1 MPILELRQYT
11 LRPGQRDVLIDLF
24 ERELT
29 DSQEALGMRV
39 LGTFR
44 DLDRPDRFVWLRGFD
59 DMDSRREGLTAF
71 YGGPVWQAHR
81 NAANDTMLD
90 SDNVLL
96 LRDAREGSGFVVGRQ
111 PRPQKGSTE
120 IPPGLLVATVY
131 SLADPVGPELV
142 DFFDRVMRPELAAA
156 GVAVRATYLTETTP
170 NDYPR
175 LPVREN
181 EHTFV
186 WFAAFADA
194 AAHAHSMKGLA
205 ESARWRAVAAELETK
220 LKEAPEVLRL
230 QPTPR
235 SLLPTG
241 DWT

>member
-24 ERELT
+24 EREFV

-59 DMDSRREGLTAF
+59 DMASRREGLTAF

-96 LRDAREGSGFVVGRQ
+96 LRDAREGAGFALGRR
-111 PRPQKGSTE
+111 PRPAKGATE
-120 IPPGLLVATVY
+120 IPPGLLVATIY
-131 SLADPVGPELV
+131 SLTDPVGPELI
-142 DFFDRVMRPELAAA
+142 DFFDGVMRPELAAA
-156 GVAVRATYLTETTP
+156 GVAVRATYVTETTP

-194 AAHAHSMKGLA
+194 AAHARSTSSLA
-205 ESARWRAVAAELETK
+205 ESARWRAIAAELDAK
-220 LKEAPEVLRL
+220 LKGPPEVLRL

-235 SLLPTG
+235 SLLPRAT
-241 DWT
+241 

>member
-24 ERELT
+24 EREFV

-59 DMDSRREGLTAF
+59 DMASRREGLTAF

-96 LRDAREGSGFVVGRQ
+96 LREAREGSGFVLGRQ
-111 PRPQKGSTE
+111 PRPPQGAAE
-120 IPPGLLVATVY
+120 IPAGLLVATVY
-131 SLADPVGPELV
+131 SLA
-142 DFFDRVMRPELAAA
+142 
-156 GVAVRATYLTETTP
+156 
-170 NDYPR
+170 
-175 LPVREN
+175 
-181 EHTFV
+181 
-186 WFAAFADA
+186 
-194 AAHAHSMKGLA
+194 
-205 ESARWRAVAAELETK
+205 
-220 LKEAPEVLRL
+220 
-230 QPTPR
+230 
-235 SLLPTG
+235 
-241 DWT
+241 

>member
-1 MPILELRQYT
+1 MW
-11 LRPGQRDVLIDLF
+11 
-24 ERELT
+24 
-29 DSQEALGMRV
+29 V

-59 DMDSRREGLTAF
+59 DMASRREGLTAF
-71 YGGPVWQAHR
+71 YGGPVWQKHR

-96 LRDAREGSGFVVGRQ
+96 LRDAREGSGFAFGQQ
-111 PRPQKGSTE
+111 PRPPKGATE

-131 SLADPVGPELV
+131 SLVEPVGPELV
-142 DFFDRVMRPELAAA
+142 DSFDRVMRPELAAA
-156 GVAVRATYLTETTP
+156 GVAVLATYVTEATA

-175 LPVREN
+175 LAVREN

-186 WFAAFADA
+186 WFAAFADP
-194 AAHAHSMKGLA
+194 AAHARAMKSLA
-205 ESARWRAVAAELETK
+205 ESARWREVAAELKAK
-220 LKEAPEVLRL
+220 LKEPPEVLRL

-235 SLLPTG
+235 SLLPSNEDLPAGPSEAGRRSTAPRRS
-241 DWT
+241 